1 MSEDSSKYVA
11 SHVKGLPR
19 SGIRDFFAMV
29 SQMPDAISL
38 GIGEPDFIAPWHI
51 REAAIFALERGKT
64 SYTDNLGLIELRK
77 VIVHYLESH
86 FGISYNPENEVLV
99 TTGVSEALDITLRA
113 IINPGDKILYHE
125 PCYVSYHPSVM
136 LAHGE
141 AISIPTNAKNN
152 FKLEPESLI
161 NAWQPGCKAL
171 LLNFPTN
178 PTGGIMDREKLE
190 EIARFAVDKDLLV
203 ISDEIYAELTFEG
216 KHISFASLPGMKNR
230 TIHLHGVS
238 KAFAMTGFRLGYA
251 CASSTLIEAM
261 MKVHQYSMMCA
272 PILSQEAA
280 IEALNNGED
289 SVQRMFEQYLR
300 RRDYIVRRFNE
311 VGLTC
316 HVPEGTFYAFPNVQS
331 TGLSEIDFSHRL
343 LHDQKVAVVP
353 GTAFGEEGKGHVRAS
368 FSSSY
373 EHLIEAAERI
383 ERFVGSL

>member
-19 SGIRDFFAMV
+19 SGIRDFFAIV

-125 PCYVSYHPSVM
+125 PCYVSYHPSVT

-261 MKVHQYSMMCA
+261 MNVHQYSMMCA

-311 VGLTC
+311 IGLTC